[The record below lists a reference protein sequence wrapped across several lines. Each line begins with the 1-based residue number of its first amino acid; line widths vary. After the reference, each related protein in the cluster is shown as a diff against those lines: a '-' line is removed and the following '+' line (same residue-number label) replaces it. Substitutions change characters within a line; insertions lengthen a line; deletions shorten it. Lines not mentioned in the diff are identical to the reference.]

1 MRTKSEII
9 KSVKKMVVIFSIVV
23 GLGLM
28 IFIPPCSAQV
38 FPYFPPTFFTPFYY
52 PGYVPIVGTGLI
64 DPLSYFYPSRTAAI
78 VTSTLL
84 LSSLFT
90 APAVPATTTLLGL
103 STAIT
108 LASTGGG
115 INTTTLALLASTPVP
130 TAPTT
135 TPTIGTTTLLLLGG
149 VNTTTL
155 LLLGI

>member
-1 MRTKSEII
+1 MKTKSEII

-23 GLGLM
+23 GLGVML
-28 IFIPPCSAQV
+28 FIPPSSAQI
-38 FPYFPPTFFTPFYY
+38 FPYYPPAFFTPIYY

-64 DPLSYFYPSRTAAI
+64 DPLSYFYPSRTSAI

-84 LSSLFT
+84 STLYT
-90 APAVPATTTLLGL
+90 APTVPATTTLLGL

-130 TAPTT
+130 TAPTI